1 MVRRSTPQ
9 KIVDDRAFPIRI
21 LFYEKDIAV
30 GNYAR
35 IMNWLGGN
43 MRLGDYAEH
52 GGPSSA
58 DRTIAYYF
66 RTMEDAQRFR
76 AAFADI
82 ELADGTALDSYH
94 SPHVSAGKRWYR
106 NGPLT

>member
-66 RTMEDAQRFR
+66 RTMKTRSASVLPLRISSWR
-76 AAFADI
+76 MV
-82 ELADGTALDSYH
+82 
-94 SPHVSAGKRWYR
+94 PH
-106 NGPLT
+106 